1 MKKFSLRKV
10 TSSPED
16 CLLIN
21 QLATQVWNPTYKD
34 IHSQEQLDYMFEQ
47 MYSLDSLSKQIENG
61 HTFFIGY
68 EENKPVG
75 YVSVE
80 QKEDDLFYLQKLYI
94 LPAYQGT
101 GAGKFLFQSAVNYIK
116 DIHPGKC
123 ILELNVNRQNPAI
136 RFYEHM
142 GMKKFR
148 ESDDPIGN
156 GYMMNSLYM
165 RMEIS

>member
-1 MKKFSLRKV
+1 MKKFTLRKAV
-10 TSSPED
+10 PAPED
-16 CLLIN
+16 CILIS
-21 QLATQVWNPTYKD
+21 QLASQVWNPTYKD

-47 MYSLDSLSKQIENG
+47 MYAPRNLLNQMENG

-68 EENKPVG
+68 EKDIPIG

-80 QKEDDLFYLQKLYI
+80 QKENDLFYLQKLYI
-94 LPAYQGT
+94 LPSYQGT
-101 GAGKFLFQSAVNYIK
+101 GAGKFLFHSAVNYIK
-116 DIHPGKC
+116 SIHPEKC

-142 GMKKFR
+142 GMNKYR

-156 GYMMNSLYM
+156 GYVMNSLYM
-165 RMEIS
+165 RMEI